1 MNDEDTLLNRA
12 KANRGLNPWEA
23 MQLAATLD
31 LPLSEF
37 GLKDTPDNRKKFEQ
51 LKDELA
57 VADKIGAIVDIVA

>member
-1 MNDEDTLLNRA
+1 MNERDALLGRG
-12 KANRGLNPWEA
+12 KANRGLNSWEA
-23 MQLAATLD
+23 MQMAVALD